1 MDYLLA
7 TGVFFYMSYIQN
19 AIDPKNPI
27 IAIEEK
33 TSRTQTESTFRVTN
47 KATSDTIRQSHFK
60 VFQKRLRSCFGT
72 LVPLEV
78 EPRQNSKG
86 CYCRPAEGEP
96 GLIPVV
102 ERRDV
107 ACEGEHDTP
116 EP

>member
-1 MDYLLA
+1 
-7 TGVFFYMSYIQN
+7 MSYIQN

-33 TSRTQTESTFRVTN
+33 TSRTQTESTFKVTN

-72 LVPLEV
+72 LIPLEV
-78 EPRQNSKG
+78 EPRQATEDHDCS
-86 CYCRPAEGEP
+86 PAEGEACF
-96 GLIPVV
+96 IPVI

-107 ACEGEHDTP
+107 ACEGEYDAP
-116 EP
+116 KP